1 MAGAALLRRALGAG
15 DGAAGRRR
23 GSAGGSRRP
32 IRSRLLGTRPG
43 LSARCPRGDALRLH
57 HRPDGDRTGPP
68 DLTPWLEGPAGRPGR
83 RGLCRRRPGI
93 LQPPRPPPSGRCGAA
108 GRVVPCPPVRAW
120 PTGRSTQDRMTGQEA
135 QAYCPALAKR
145 SGSNFYYSFFF
156 LPPDRRDAMHAVY
169 AFCREVDSV
178 VDEPESGSNPHDRL
192 ARWREELA
200 SLYRTERS
208 TVAPPVEALSP
219 VMTCLGGHIRRLGI
233 PREYFDDIIA
243 GVAMDLTIKRYATF
257 RDLYQYC
264 YRVASA
270 VGLVCLKIFGARA
283 PEAQTYAINLGIAF
297 QLTNILRDLKTD
309 GARARIYLPMVD
321 LTRVGHSEQDL
332 LGGAC
337 TPAFG

>member
-1 MAGAALLRRALGAG
+1 
-15 DGAAGRRR
+15 
-23 GSAGGSRRP
+23 
-32 IRSRLLGTRPG
+32 
-43 LSARCPRGDALRLH
+43 
-57 HRPDGDRTGPP
+57 
-68 DLTPWLEGPAGRPGR
+68 
-83 RGLCRRRPGI
+83 
-93 LQPPRPPPSGRCGAA
+93 
-108 GRVVPCPPVRAW
+108 
-120 PTGRSTQDRMTGQEA
+120 MTSQEA
-135 QAYCPALAKR
+135 QAYCTALAKR

-178 VDEPESGSNPHDRL
+178 VDEPEPGSNPHDRL
-192 ARWREELA
+192 ERWREELA

-208 TVAPPVEALSP
+208 SVAPPVHPLSP

-283 PEAQTYAINLGIAF
+283 PEAQTYAINLGVAF
-297 QLTNILRDLKTD
+297 QLTNVLRDLKTD
-309 GARARIYLPMVD
+309 GERGRIYLPMED
-321 LTRVGHSEQDL
+321 LTRFGHSEQDL
-332 LGGAC
+332 LAGAY
-337 TPAFG
+337 TPAFVNLMEFECRRAQEYYRAAEAALPEADRRALVPAEIMRAIYHTILERIEACRYRVFSRRITLSPPHRLAVALKAWLACQLSRRRSTPAGLAAR

>member
-1 MAGAALLRRALGAG
+1 
-15 DGAAGRRR
+15 
-23 GSAGGSRRP
+23 
-32 IRSRLLGTRPG
+32 
-43 LSARCPRGDALRLH
+43 
-57 HRPDGDRTGPP
+57 
-68 DLTPWLEGPAGRPGR
+68 
-83 RGLCRRRPGI
+83 
-93 LQPPRPPPSGRCGAA
+93 
-108 GRVVPCPPVRAW
+108 
-120 PTGRSTQDRMTGQEA
+120 MTSQEA
-135 QAYCPALAKR
+135 QAYCTTLAKR

-178 VDEPESGSNPHDRL
+178 VDEPEPGSNPHDRL

-200 SLYRTERS
+200 GQYRTERN
-208 TVAPPVEALSP
+208 TVSPPVEVLSP

-309 GARARIYLPMVD
+309 GARGRIYLPMED
-321 LTRVGHSEQDL
+321 LTRFGHSEQDL
-332 LGGAC
+332 LAGAY
-337 TPAFG
+337 TPAFVNLMEFECRRAQEYYRAAEAALPEADRRALVPAEIMRAIYHTILERIEACRYRVFSRRITLSPPHRLAVALKAWLACRLSGRRSTPAGLAAQ

>member
-1 MAGAALLRRALGAG
+1 
-15 DGAAGRRR
+15 
-23 GSAGGSRRP
+23 
-32 IRSRLLGTRPG
+32 
-43 LSARCPRGDALRLH
+43 
-57 HRPDGDRTGPP
+57 
-68 DLTPWLEGPAGRPGR
+68 
-83 RGLCRRRPGI
+83 
-93 LQPPRPPPSGRCGAA
+93 
-108 GRVVPCPPVRAW
+108 
-120 PTGRSTQDRMTGQEA
+120 MTSQEA
-135 QAYCPALAKR
+135 QAYCTALAKR

-178 VDEPESGSNPHDRL
+178 VDEPEPGSNPHDRL

-200 SLYRTERS
+200 SQYRTERS
-208 TVAPPVEALSP
+208 TVPPPVEALSP

-270 VGLVCLKIFGARA
+270 VGLVCLKIFGASA
-283 PEAQTYAINLGIAF
+283 PEAKTYAINLGIAF

-309 GARARIYLPMVD
+309 GARGRIYLPMED
-321 LTRVGHSEQDL
+321 LTRFGHSEQDL
-332 LGGAC
+332 LAGAY
-337 TPAFG
+337 TPAFVNLMEFECRRAQEYYRAAEAALPEADRRALVPAEIMRAIYHTILERIEACHYRVFSRRITLSPPHRLAVALKAWLACRLSGRRSTPAGLAAR

>member
-1 MAGAALLRRALGAG
+1 
-15 DGAAGRRR
+15 
-23 GSAGGSRRP
+23 
-32 IRSRLLGTRPG
+32 
-43 LSARCPRGDALRLH
+43 
-57 HRPDGDRTGPP
+57 
-68 DLTPWLEGPAGRPGR
+68 
-83 RGLCRRRPGI
+83 
-93 LQPPRPPPSGRCGAA
+93 
-108 GRVVPCPPVRAW
+108 
-120 PTGRSTQDRMTGQEA
+120 MTSQEA
-135 QAYCPALAKR
+135 QAYCTALAKR

-178 VDEPESGSNPHDRL
+178 VDEPEPGSNPHDRL

-200 SLYRTERS
+200 GQYRTERN
-208 TVAPPVEALSP
+208 TVSPPVEVLSP

-309 GARARIYLPMVD
+309 GARGRIYLPMED
-321 LTRVGHSEQDL
+321 LTRFGHSEQDL
-332 LGGAC
+332 LAGAY
-337 TPAFG
+337 TPAFVNLMEFECRRAQEYYRAAEAALPETDRRALVPAEIMRAIYHTILERIEACRYRVFSRRITLSPPHRLAVALKAWLACRLSGRRSTPAGLAAQ

>member
-1 MAGAALLRRALGAG
+1 
-15 DGAAGRRR
+15 
-23 GSAGGSRRP
+23 
-32 IRSRLLGTRPG
+32 
-43 LSARCPRGDALRLH
+43 
-57 HRPDGDRTGPP
+57 
-68 DLTPWLEGPAGRPGR
+68 
-83 RGLCRRRPGI
+83 
-93 LQPPRPPPSGRCGAA
+93 
-108 GRVVPCPPVRAW
+108 
-120 PTGRSTQDRMTGQEA
+120 MTSQEA
-135 QAYCPALAKR
+135 QAYCTALAKR

-178 VDEPESGSNPHDRL
+178 VDEPEPGSNPHDRL

-200 SLYRTERS
+200 GQYRTERN
-208 TVAPPVEALSP
+208 TVSPPVEVLSP

-309 GARARIYLPMVD
+309 GARGRIYLPMED
-321 LTRVGHSEQDL
+321 LTRFGHSEQDL
-332 LGGAC
+332 LAGAY
-337 TPAFG
+337 TPAFVNLMEFECRRAQEYYRVAEAALPEADRRALVPAEIMRAIYHTILERIEACRYRVFSRRITLSPPHRLAVALKAWLACRLSGRRSTPAGLAAR

>member
-1 MAGAALLRRALGAG
+1 MPSR
-15 DGAAGRRR
+15 GRRI
-23 GSAGGSRRP
+23 STAPAPAWWTAWSCWP
-32 IRSRLLGTRPG
+32 
-43 LSARCPRGDALRLH
+43 RCSI
-57 HRPDGDRTGPP
+57 
-68 DLTPWLEGPAGRPGR
+68 PAG
-83 RGLCRRRPGI
+83 LGI
-93 LQPPRPPPSGRCGAA
+93 VSRTERA
-108 GRVVPCPPVRAW
+108 GSHDPLVGWNPV
-120 PTGRSTQDRMTGQEA
+120 TMTSQEA
-135 QAYCPALAKR
+135 QAYCTALAKR

-178 VDEPESGSNPHDRL
+178 VDEPEPGSNPHDRL

-200 SLYRTERS
+200 GQYRTERN
-208 TVAPPVEALSP
+208 TVSPPVEVLSP

-283 PEAQTYAINLGIAF
+283 PKPPPARWCPPKSCGRSITPSWNASKPAATGCSAGASRSR
-297 QLTNILRDLKTD
+297 LRT
-309 GARARIYLPMVD
+309 A
-321 LTRVGHSEQDL
+321 
-332 LGGAC
+332 
-337 TPAFG
+337 

>member
-1 MAGAALLRRALGAG
+1 
-15 DGAAGRRR
+15 
-23 GSAGGSRRP
+23 
-32 IRSRLLGTRPG
+32 
-43 LSARCPRGDALRLH
+43 
-57 HRPDGDRTGPP
+57 
-68 DLTPWLEGPAGRPGR
+68 
-83 RGLCRRRPGI
+83 
-93 LQPPRPPPSGRCGAA
+93 
-108 GRVVPCPPVRAW
+108 
-120 PTGRSTQDRMTGQEA
+120 MTSQEA
-135 QAYCPALAKR
+135 QAYCTALAKR

-178 VDEPESGSNPHDRL
+178 VDEPEPGSNPHDRL

-208 TVAPPVEALSP
+208 TVAPPVQPLSP
-219 VMTCLGGHIRRLGI
+219 VMTCLAEHIRRLGI
-233 PREYFDDIIA
+233 PREYFDDIFA

-257 RDLYQYC
+257 RDLHQYC

-309 GARARIYLPMVD
+309 GARGRIYLPMED
-321 LTRVGHSEQDL
+321 LTRFGHSEQDL
-332 LGGAC
+332 LAGAY
-337 TPAFG
+337 TPAFVNLMEFECRRAQEYYRAAEAALPEADRRALVPAEIMRAIYHTILDRIEACRYRVFSQRITLSPPHRLAVALKAWLACRSSGRRSTPAGLAAR

>member
-1 MAGAALLRRALGAG
+1 
-15 DGAAGRRR
+15 
-23 GSAGGSRRP
+23 
-32 IRSRLLGTRPG
+32 
-43 LSARCPRGDALRLH
+43 
-57 HRPDGDRTGPP
+57 
-68 DLTPWLEGPAGRPGR
+68 
-83 RGLCRRRPGI
+83 
-93 LQPPRPPPSGRCGAA
+93 
-108 GRVVPCPPVRAW
+108 
-120 PTGRSTQDRMTGQEA
+120 MTSQEA
-135 QAYCPALAKR
+135 QVHCTALAKR

-156 LPPDRRDAMHAVY
+156 LPQDRRDAMHAVY

-208 TVAPPVEALSP
+208 TVASPVEALSP

-283 PEAQTYAINLGIAF
+283 PEAQTYATNLGIAF

-309 GARARIYLPMVD
+309 GARGRIYLPMED
-321 LTRVGHSEQDL
+321 LTRFGYSEQDL
-332 LGGAC
+332 LAGAYSPAFVNLMEFEC
-337 TPAFG
+337 RRAEEYYRAAEAALPEADRRALVPAEIMRAIYHTILERIEACRYRVFSRRITLSPPHRLAVALKAWLACRLSGRRSTPAGLAAR